1 MEEYDLRDTSYEKW
15 GQGYASQWELMSDL
29 FAWVDLRLYL
39 FYKHH
44 QWLGPKNDMRN
55 MLGLVVSREEFEH
68 NLMKGAQL
76 GLTAQLDGQEA
87 EELTA
92 TAAVIRSRLGHT
104 REEFPLSQLFQRC
117 GLDEFEQSCLVLAY
131 AAVLDHKY
139 EKLLAYLQDDITLK
153 APTVALAVQLFLPQG
168 RTMEEYLSR
177 FSRRDRFTQLF
188 DGERLLAGQLILHP
202 GVQEFLS
209 TGTVAP
215 LPGMRL
221 FDGAREKPD
230 GALVIRQELAR
241 RLDLLYQEP
250 GERAICLTG
259 GAGAGKRFQV
269 EHLMTRN
276 RRRCVFVE
284 LDGERPEERAREGV
298 LVARLTDGYVYGVA
312 ASFFSVI
319 LVNYAFTYPYGAVDF
334 TIAGYPLTFL
344 TMLSVSL
351 IVSAMTSQIKR
362 QEKQRIEAEREAL
375 RANLLRAVS
384 HDLRTPLTS
393 IVGSTSAILENADV
407 LSRQQK
413 AELLR
418 GVRDEAQWLIRM
430 VENLLSITRM
440 GDPAARIDKELQ
452 AVEEV
457 LASVAAKFQQRFP
470 AIHLELAAPEE
481 PLFVP
486 MDAILI
492 EQVLMN
498 LLENAACHGHCAHIR
513 LFVELEGQ
521 MAVFTVQDD
530 GQGISPDVL
539 PTIFTPHLRSQTHST
554 DARRNMGIGLS
565 VCLSIVKAH
574 GGVMSAANAP
584 EGGAVFRFTLPVEEL
599 SMEDTSLEDQGKDP
613 HHRG

>member
-1 MEEYDLRDTSYEKW
+1 MLSPRKQERRHILRDILITA
-15 GQGYASQWELMSDL
+15 GLL
-29 FAWVDLRLYL
+29 L
-39 FYKHH
+39 
-44 QWLGPKNDMRN
+44 LG
-55 MLGLVVSREEFEH
+55 
-68 NLMKGAQL
+68 
-76 GLTAQLDGQEA
+76 
-87 EELTA
+87 
-92 TAAVIRSRLGHT
+92 
-104 REEFPLSQLFQRC
+104 
-117 GLDEFEQSCLVLAY
+117 VL
-131 AAVLDHKY
+131 
-139 EKLLAYLQDDITLK
+139 
-153 APTVALAVQLFLPQG
+153 
-168 RTMEEYLSR
+168 
-177 FSRRDRFTQLF
+177 
-188 DGERLLAGQLILHP
+188 
-202 GVQEFLS
+202 LS
-209 TGTVAP
+209 T
-215 LPGMRL
+215 
-221 FDGAREKPD
+221 
-230 GALVIRQELAR
+230 
-241 RLDLLYQEP
+241 LLM
-250 GERAICLTG
+250 IVDHTG
-259 GAGAGKRFQV
+259 GFASMIFV
-269 EHLMTRN
+269 LM
-276 RRRCVFVE
+276 V
-284 LDGERPEERAREGV
+284 V

-498 LLENAACHGHCAHIR
+498 LLENAAYHGHCAHIR

-599 SMEDTSLEDQGKDP
+599 SMEDTSHEDQGKDP